1 MGLYEFH
8 GDTKPTTGYLK
19 FMKMWLEDKFISK
32 SENIKIRFFCI
43 RIPLNYFDCL
53 KPRVC
58 EFFSCSVENKIDSI
72 FSVNIRKCLSTQT
85 MG

>member
-32 SENIKIRFFCI
+32 SENIKIRSFFTFVYHWTTLI
-43 RIPLNYFDCL
+43 ALNQGFVNFLLALLKIKSIQYF
-53 KPRVC
+53 R
-58 EFFSCSVENKIDSI
+58 
-72 FSVNIRKCLSTQT
+72 
-85 MG
+85 